1 MKLLPC
7 SFIIISNNS
16 NLYSQS
22 IRTYITSYVK
32 DVWTKKWQ
40 LTNIQKTIITGL
52 NKKVHEKINNI
63 INISDNS

>member
-40 LTNIQKTIITGL
+40 LTNMQKTIITGL

-63 INISDNS
+63 TNISDNS